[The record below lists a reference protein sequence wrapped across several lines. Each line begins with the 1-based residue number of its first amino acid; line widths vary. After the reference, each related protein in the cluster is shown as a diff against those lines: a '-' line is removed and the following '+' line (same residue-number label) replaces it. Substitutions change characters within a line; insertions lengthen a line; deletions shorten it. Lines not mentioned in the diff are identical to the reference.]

1 MKKWKLFTTL
11 FIAMLLF
18 TGCGK
23 ENIQLD
29 LQKIN
34 QELPNAISDK
44 FYMQGVYSII
54 DDQEEPFFENLNDIY
69 NLNEKFNLTEE
80 NILEYSVRMNEE
92 NYDMYFILKPI
103 EGKEEI
109 LKKEMKAFFESLD
122 EKVENEYKEK
132 VSNRLIKEYQGYLIY
147 IISNNN
153 EEVYNAML
161 TSKQPIFGAMMDVES
176 DALEAT
182 FGLNPDLVEE
192 SLARVPM
199 MIVNSNMYLIVTPK
213 EVKESKVNE
222 IIDTYMKNLEEQW
235 STYLPAQYDLVK
247 NRKEEKIGDYFV
259 YIVSNDNDAVYNI
272 IKNNKIK

>member
-69 NLNEKFNLTEE
+69 NLNGKFNLTEE

-192 SLARVPM
+192 YIARVPM
-199 MIVNSNMYLIVTPK
+199 MIVNSNMYLIVKPK
-213 EVKESKVNE
+213 EGKESEVKE

>member
-11 FIAMLLF
+11 FVAMLLF

-23 ENIQLD
+23 ENIRLD
-29 LQKIN
+29 LEKIN

-54 DDQEEPFFENLNDIY
+54 DNQEEPFFENLNDIY

-92 NYDMYFILKPI
+92 TYDMYFILKPMK
-103 EGKEEI
+103 GKEDT
-109 LKKEMKAFFESLD
+109 LKNEMKAFFESLD

-132 VSNRLIKEYQGYLIY
+132 VSNRLVKEYQGYLIY

-182 FGLNPDLVEE
+182 FGLNPDFVEE
-192 SLARVPM
+192 YIARVPM
-199 MIVNSNMYLIVTPK
+199 MIVNSNMYLIVKPK
-213 EVKESKVNE
+213 EGKESEVKE

-272 IKNNKIK
+272 IKNNEIK

>member
-192 SLARVPM
+192 YIARVPM
-199 MIVNSNMYLIVTPK
+199 MIVNSNMYLIVKPK
-213 EVKESKVNE
+213 EGKESKVKE